1 MWKVISFGSNS
12 QSTLTS
18 NWKLRENRRL
28 TYIAKFIKQ
37 GTKWNSFLEK
47 QYRSRPLVEIFYPY
61 DDSLQVAKFHMIPSL
76 APMILTSYVISKLL
90 LFDFWVNCK
99 LYHKVQRWLDFTPWN
114 FKIWILPLML
124 GVFGLYILTF

>member
-28 TYIAKFIKQ
+28 TYIEKFIKQ
-37 GTKWNSFLEK
+37 GTKWNIFLEK

-114 FKIWILPLML
+114 FRI
-124 GVFGLYILTF
+124 